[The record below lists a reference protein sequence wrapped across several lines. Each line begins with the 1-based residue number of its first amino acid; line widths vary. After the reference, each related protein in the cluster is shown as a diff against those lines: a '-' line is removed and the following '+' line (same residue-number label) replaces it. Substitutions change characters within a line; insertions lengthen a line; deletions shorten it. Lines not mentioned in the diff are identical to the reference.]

1 MVAIPRLLW
10 AMKLLE
16 KVLSIGEKNG
26 SKRHLLVDENGIPLS
41 LLITEGNKHD
51 VKEMYN
57 LIDIRKLNYK
67 RSILVDKGYK
77 SEALHK
83 KIKQDFNIEIVMA
96 NKGKRWIVEV
106 CHSWFNNFRKLKV
119 RYEKTTSSFLGL
131 HCIAASLII
140 FRRIM
145 II

>member
-83 KIKQDFNIEIVMA
+83 KNQARF
-96 NKGKRWIVEV
+96 
-106 CHSWFNNFRKLKV
+106 
-119 RYEKTTSSFLGL
+119 
-131 HCIAASLII
+131 
-140 FRRIM
+140 
-145 II
+145 